1 MTPQAA
7 CLSVCVSLCVSVCP
21 SVCLCLCVC
30 LSARESVSL
39 CVCVSVCVSVCVC
52 VSLSVHVSVC
62 LLVCLSVSACP
73 SVLCVYAVC
82 ACWVVCQHKGGHQSA
97 VVINMIAAPLELNW
111 QRDDVNLP
119 VSPPL
124 LRPSPPLHHLPSPP
138 PGRLALRSFFYF
150 PVYSVTADS
159 FHGRTTVL
167 PS

>member
-1 MTPQAA
+1 MVTPQAV

-21 SVCLCLCVC
+21 SVCLCLCVF
-30 LSARESVSL
+30 LSARESVFL
-39 CVCVSVCVSVCVC
+39 CVCVSVCVSVCV
-52 VSLSVHVSVC
+52 
-62 LLVCLSVSACP
+62 
-73 SVLCVYAVC
+73 CVYAVC

-124 LRPSPPLHHLPSPP
+124 LHPPPPLHHLPPPP
-138 PGRLALRSFFYF
+138 PGRPALRSFFYF
-150 PVYSVTADS
+150 LVYSVTADS
-159 FHGRTTVL
+159 FHGGITVL